1 MRAVE
6 RLNGKFGTWRGF
18 VRLALSYFQIVT
30 IPKADLTK
38 VERLVFV
45 CHGNICRSAYA
56 DVLARDLGMR
66 AASFGLSTT
75 TGLPA
80 HPPIADAARDRGV
93 DPSGHLTTNVE
104 DFSPQDND
112 LLLAMEVRQVARLRR
127 DPRFARLQIDLLGR
141 YAAVPH
147 IHDPY
152 QLNEDY
158 VRTSLAR
165 IDRAVRTLVSRVRA
179 AKAS

>member
-1 MRAVE
+1 LRAVD
-6 RLNGKFGTWRGF
+6 RLNGKFGTWRGL
-18 VRLALSYFQIVT
+18 VRLALSYLQIVR

-56 DVLARDLGMR
+56 DVLARDLGMN

-80 HPPIADAARDRGV
+80 HPPIAEAARGRGV
-93 DPSGHLTTNVE
+93 DLAGHLTTNTE
-104 DFSPQDND
+104 DFVSRSGD
-112 LLLAMEVRQVARLRR
+112 LLLAMEARQVARLRH
-127 DPRFARLQIDLLGR
+127 DSRFAGLQIDLLGR

-152 QLNEDY
+152 QLNDAY

-179 AKAS
+179 AKTS